1 MYGGDCGDA
10 SPKTDFKLISTLC
23 LCLRCNLLSRETTLR
38 QVQHLQH
45 RHAHQ
50 KQRQDRREL
59 VRSAD
64 LADIMTRHPKV
75 GSVHLEE
82 KLGEFENEE
91 LGASDD
97 DVHVRFQT
105 DFIVSGH

>member
-1 MYGGDCGDA
+1 M
-10 SPKTDFKLISTLC
+10 
-23 LCLRCNLLSRETTLR
+23 
-38 QVQHLQH
+38 
-45 RHAHQ
+45 
-50 KQRQDRREL
+50 
-59 VRSAD
+59 RSAD